1 MNAVDT
7 NILLYSI
14 DTREPLKQAKAAALL
29 QVLVAGSGSTTLLP
43 WQALAESINQI
54 RRWKDMGILTAAEFE
69 QNAQEFR
76 DVFPVVFPTI
86 GVLDHALDLAKR
98 YSLSHWDSMILGA
111 CKEAGVTTLYT
122 EDMGSPTTIDAIQL
136 VNPLI

>member
-29 QVLVAGSGSTTLLP
+29 QVLVGGSGSTLLP
-43 WQALAESINQI
+43 WQVLAESVNQI
-54 RRWKDMGILTAAEFE
+54 RRWKDMGILTEAEFD
-69 QNAQEFR
+69 QHAQSWR
-76 DVFPVVFPTI
+76 SMFPVVFPTI

-111 CKEAGVTTLYT
+111 CKAAGVTTLYT
-122 EDMGSPTTIDAIQL
+122 EDMGSPTIFDGIQL